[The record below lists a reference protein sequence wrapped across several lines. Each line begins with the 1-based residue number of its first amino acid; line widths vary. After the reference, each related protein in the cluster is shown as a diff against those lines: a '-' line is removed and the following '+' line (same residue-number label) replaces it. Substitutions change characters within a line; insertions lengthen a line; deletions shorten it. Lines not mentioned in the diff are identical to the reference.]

1 MNRHPSIPDPAV
13 DMIRQVAELFD
24 TERQAVI
31 GTRLSGEIVY
41 WNRAAERLYGWS
53 TDEVRGRSIVDVT
66 PSRPSREQARAIMS
80 RLQMGHSWAGAF
92 RVRDR
97 GGAEFR
103 AQVRDVPVLDARGD
117 LVGIVGVSTRDE
129 TP

>member
-1 MNRHPSIPDPAV
+1 MDT
-13 DMIRQVAELFD
+13 IRQVAELFD
-24 TERQAVI
+24 TEQQAVI

-53 TDEVRGRSIVDVT
+53 ADEVRGRSIVDVT
-66 PSRPSREQARAIMS
+66 PSRPSREQAKAIMS
-80 RLQMGHSWAGAF
+80 RLQMGRSWAGAF

-103 AQVRDVPVLDARGD
+103 ARVRDVPVLDSRGD
-117 LVGIVGVSTRDE
+117 LVGIVGVSARDE